1 MVFLAIIFIG
11 AYLGSKLDNIAN
23 KIEEMAN
30 NKLK

>member
-1 MVFLAIIFIG
+1 MEFLAIIVIG
-11 AYLGSKLDNIAN
+11 VYLGNKLDNIAN

>member
-1 MVFLAIIFIG
+1 MNLIVSIVIG
-11 AYLGSKLDNIAN
+11 IYLGNKLDVVAN